1 MLMNFSTSAQNLI
14 ADPGFEIHD
23 PECDSGLNLVHWYN
37 PSLGT
42 PDLRCTPEGH
52 CSQLLTSEF
61 LESSQFPFPY
71 EGNCMMGM
79 YWCEIE
85 IVNIQTR
92 EYIATKLIEP
102 LVAGIDYELSFY
114 LSRRIQMNLAIDRVG
129 AYFSID
135 SVLVNHFTI
144 MDVEPQVE
152 TSGEVLAPDLEW
164 QLITLTYTAEGG
176 EQHMVLGNFR
186 DYHEMTVVN
195 TGTSWKNWDN
205 AYYFVDEVTLQPSFS
220 VSVQYESEILQEG
233 RLMGNQMYLMSN
245 IPSEYRVFDVLG
257 RPMLKGQMPPGK
269 RFESLE
275 RLAAG
280 VYILTM
286 KSENQLFTMKFW
298 KE

>member
-23 PECDSGLNLVHWYN
+23 PECDSWLKLVHWYN
-37 PSLGT
+37 PNTAT
-42 PDLRCTPEGH
+42 PDLTCLPAGQCNQILTPE
-52 CSQLLTSEF
+52 F
-61 LESSQFPFPY
+61 IESFQYPLPY
-71 EGNCMMGM
+71 DGDCMMGM
-79 YWCEIE
+79 FWCYSEISSF
-85 IVNIQTR
+85 QTR
-92 EYIATKLIEP
+92 EYIATKLISP
-102 LVAGIDYELSFY
+102 LEAGTEYVLSFFV
-114 LSRRIQMNLAIDRVG
+114 SRSIRWNLAIDKVG
-129 AYFSID
+129 AFFSVD
-135 SVLVNHFTI
+135 STIVDYSTI
-144 MDVEPQVE
+144 MQVEPQVE
-152 TSGEVLAPDLEW
+152 TSGEVLTPDLEW
-164 QLITLTYTAEGG
+164 QLITLTYTATGG

-233 RLMGNQMYLMSN
+233 RLMGNQMYLTSN
-245 IPSEYRVFDVLG
+245 VSSEYRVFDVLG
-257 RPMLKGQMPPGK
+257 RPMIQGEMPPGK
-269 RFESLE
+269 RSESLE

-286 KSENQLFTMKFW
+286 QSENHRYTRKFW